1 MLARENRLIS
11 ADDFRSTM
19 RTGRKVPSNH
29 LVTYL
34 KKDPAPGPVRF
45 GFVVAKS
52 VGGAVSRNLVK
63 RRLRAV
69 ARELLAE
76 IPSTENISI
85 VVRALEG
92 AADAT
97 FENFSPRCKPES
109 GNWPDELVPS
119 DHLAGTKKR
128 RNLVAEGLSQGNL
141 AALRRCLPLLPK
153 LFQLRT
159 GAGSAAGLS
168 FRVIA
173 SDLANPAL

>member
-19 RTGRKVPSNH
+19 RTGRKIASNH

-34 KKDPAPGPVRF
+34 KKDLSQGTVRF

-69 ARELLAE
+69 ARELMAQ
-76 IPSTENISI
+76 INPSENISI

-92 AADAT
+92 AADAS
-97 FENFSPRCKPES
+97 FETLKAEFSTSVQAGVRK
-109 GNWPDELVPS
+109 
-119 DHLAGTKKR
+119 LAG
-128 RNLVAEGLSQGNL
+128 
-141 AALRRCLPLLPK
+141 
-153 LFQLRT
+153 
-159 GAGSAAGLS
+159 
-168 FRVIA
+168 
-173 SDLANPAL
+173 

>member
-34 KKDPAPGPVRF
+34 KKDTAPGPVRF

-69 ARELLAE
+69 ARELLTE
-76 IPSTENISI
+76 IPATDNISI

-97 FENFSPRCKPES
+97 FETLKSEFQSSVQAGVRK
-109 GNWPDELVPS
+109 
-119 DHLAGTKKR
+119 LAG
-128 RNLVAEGLSQGNL
+128 
-141 AALRRCLPLLPK
+141 
-153 LFQLRT
+153 
-159 GAGSAAGLS
+159 
-168 FRVIA
+168 
-173 SDLANPAL
+173 

>member
-1 MLARENRLIS
+1 
-11 ADDFRSTM
+11 M

-34 KKDPAPGPVRF
+34 KKDPVPGPVRF

-76 IPSTENISI
+76 IPATNNISI

-97 FENFSPRCKPES
+97 FETLKSEFQSSVQAGVRK
-109 GNWPDELVPS
+109 
-119 DHLAGTKKR
+119 LAG
-128 RNLVAEGLSQGNL
+128 
-141 AALRRCLPLLPK
+141 
-153 LFQLRT
+153 
-159 GAGSAAGLS
+159 
-168 FRVIA
+168 
-173 SDLANPAL
+173 

>member
-11 ADDFRSTM
+11 AEDFRSTM
-19 RTGRKVPSNH
+19 RTGRKLASNH

-34 KKDPAPGPVRF
+34 KKDSAHGPIRF

-76 IPSTENISI
+76 IQTTDNISI

-92 AADAT
+92 AADAS
-97 FENFSPRCKPES
+97 FETLKAEFSTSVQAGVRK
-109 GNWPDELVPS
+109 
-119 DHLAGTKKR
+119 LAG
-128 RNLVAEGLSQGNL
+128 
-141 AALRRCLPLLPK
+141 
-153 LFQLRT
+153 
-159 GAGSAAGLS
+159 
-168 FRVIA
+168 
-173 SDLANPAL
+173 

>member
-34 KKDPAPGPVRF
+34 KMDPAPGPVRF

-69 ARELLAE
+69 ARELLTE
-76 IPSTENISI
+76 IPATDNISI

-97 FENFSPRCKPES
+97 FETLKSEFQSSVQAGVRK
-109 GNWPDELVPS
+109 
-119 DHLAGTKKR
+119 LAG
-128 RNLVAEGLSQGNL
+128 
-141 AALRRCLPLLPK
+141 
-153 LFQLRT
+153 
-159 GAGSAAGLS
+159 
-168 FRVIA
+168 
-173 SDLANPAL
+173 

>member
-19 RTGRKVPSNH
+19 RTGRKIASNH

-34 KKDPAPGPVRF
+34 KKDLSQGTVRF

-69 ARELLAE
+69 ARELMAQ
-76 IPSTENISI
+76 INPSENISI

-92 AADAT
+92 AADAN
-97 FENFSPRCKPES
+97 FETLQAEFSS
-109 GNWPDELVPS
+109 SV
-119 DHLAGTKKR
+119 
-128 RNLVAEGLSQGNL
+128 Q
-141 AALRRCLPLLPK
+141 
-153 LFQLRT
+153 
-159 GAGSAAGLS
+159 AGL
-168 FRVIA
+168 RK
-173 SDLANPAL
+173 LA

>member
-19 RTGRKVPSNH
+19 RTGRKLASNH

-34 KKDPAPGPVRF
+34 KKDPSPGTIRF

-69 ARELLAE
+69 ARVLLTELN
-76 IPSTENISI
+76 PTENLSI

-92 AADAT
+92 AADAN
-97 FENFSPRCKPES
+97 FETLEKEFLTSVQS
-109 GNWPDELVPS
+109 GVRK
-119 DHLAGTKKR
+119 LAG
-128 RNLVAEGLSQGNL
+128 
-141 AALRRCLPLLPK
+141 
-153 LFQLRT
+153 
-159 GAGSAAGLS
+159 
-168 FRVIA
+168 
-173 SDLANPAL
+173 

>member
-19 RTGRKVPSNH
+19 RTGRKIASTH

-34 KKDPAPGPVRF
+34 KREPNHKDSRF

-69 ARELLAE
+69 AREILAE
-76 IPSTENISI
+76 LSPTISLSI

-92 AADAT
+92 AADAS
-97 FENFSPRCKPES
+97 FEELKTQFSTSVQAGVRK
-109 GNWPDELVPS
+109 
-119 DHLAGTKKR
+119 LAG
-128 RNLVAEGLSQGNL
+128 
-141 AALRRCLPLLPK
+141 
-153 LFQLRT
+153 
-159 GAGSAAGLS
+159 
-168 FRVIA
+168 
-173 SDLANPAL
+173 

>member
-19 RTGRKVPSNH
+19 RTGRKIASNH

-34 KKDPAPGPVRF
+34 KKDLSQGTVRF

-69 ARELLAE
+69 ARELMAQ
-76 IPSTENISI
+76 INPSENISI

-92 AADAT
+92 AADAN
-97 FENFSPRCKPES
+97 FETLHAEFSS
-109 GNWPDELVPS
+109 SV
-119 DHLAGTKKR
+119 
-128 RNLVAEGLSQGNL
+128 Q
-141 AALRRCLPLLPK
+141 
-153 LFQLRT
+153 
-159 GAGSAAGLS
+159 AGL
-168 FRVIA
+168 RK
-173 SDLANPAL
+173 LA

>member
-97 FENFSPRCKPES
+97 FETLKSEFQSSVQAGVRK
-109 GNWPDELVPS
+109 
-119 DHLAGTKKR
+119 LAG
-128 RNLVAEGLSQGNL
+128 
-141 AALRRCLPLLPK
+141 
-153 LFQLRT
+153 
-159 GAGSAAGLS
+159 
-168 FRVIA
+168 
-173 SDLANPAL
+173 

>member
-19 RTGRKVPSNH
+19 RNGRKIASNH

-34 KKDPAPGPVRF
+34 RKDSSQGPVRF

-69 ARELLAE
+69 ARQLLAE
-76 IPSTENISI
+76 INPTDNISI

-97 FENFSPRCKPES
+97 FETLES
-109 GNWPDELVPS
+109 EFLASVQAGVRK
-119 DHLAGTKKR
+119 LAG
-128 RNLVAEGLSQGNL
+128 
-141 AALRRCLPLLPK
+141 
-153 LFQLRT
+153 
-159 GAGSAAGLS
+159 
-168 FRVIA
+168 
-173 SDLANPAL
+173 

>member
-19 RTGRKVPSNH
+19 RTGRKIASNH

-34 KKDPAPGPVRF
+34 KNDASAGQVRF

-69 ARELLAE
+69 ARQLLAE
-76 IPSTENISI
+76 ISPSESVSI

-92 AADAT
+92 SADAT
-97 FENFSPRCKPES
+97 FETLKTEFRSSVQAGVRK
-109 GNWPDELVPS
+109 
-119 DHLAGTKKR
+119 LAG
-128 RNLVAEGLSQGNL
+128 
-141 AALRRCLPLLPK
+141 
-153 LFQLRT
+153 
-159 GAGSAAGLS
+159 
-168 FRVIA
+168 
-173 SDLANPAL
+173 